1 MRRGRDLPC
10 LVQNR
15 RDRIRAKRLR
25 VAREFLG
32 PKAERLGI
40 GDMAD
45 DTFAKAIVGVE
56 ARQVDQCRVPAR
68 DERRDAMVE
77 KMLKP
82 RPPAV

>member
-1 MRRGRDLPC
+1 
-10 LVQNR
+10 
-15 RDRIRAKRLR
+15 
-25 VAREFLG
+25 
-32 PKAERLGI
+32 
-40 GDMAD
+40 MAD